1 MRTKAPL
8 YFALLTACSGTTQP
22 SIVSTPLYG
31 GDAGV
36 AIGSGCTNV
45 QERDPAFSGFDLRE
59 VSVESLAGHPS
70 GAPVCLAY
78 HFQGRVSCPYGQAG
92 SGPAQGAAP
101 CTTPDGQPV
110 TVRVAPQCLD
120 RRAANVV
127 VWSCRCANAMGGTE
141 DGANYCSCPS
151 GTTCAQAGV
160 ASIGT
165 SQGSDD
171 LSGAYCLP
179 LGAESNP
186 SATCAAQCDPALHS
200 CD

>member
-1 MRTKAPL
+1 MRTTTPL
-8 YFALLTACSGTTQP
+8 YFALLAACSGTTTP

-36 AIGSGCTNV
+36 AIGSACTIV
-45 QERDPAFSGFDLRE
+45 KERDPAFSGFDRNE
-59 VSVESLAGHPS
+59 VTVESSAGEPS

-78 HFQGRVSCPYGQAG
+78 HFQGRVSCPYGQAA
-92 SGPAQGAAP
+92 SGPAQDAAP

-110 TVRVAPQCLD
+110 TVDVAPQCLD

-127 VWSCRCANAMGGTE
+127 VWSCRCANALGGTN

-151 GTTCAQAGV
+151 GTTCAQVV
-160 ASIGT
+160 ASIGP
-165 SQGSDD
+165 SQGADN
-171 LSGAYCLP
+171 LSGGYCLP
-179 LGAESNP
+179 PHAGYKAG
-186 SATCAAQCDPALHS
+186 TMCAAQCNSTLHS